1 MSRAYDLAKKNY
13 EKGFWKDCMI
23 AELVGKGILTT
34 SQYEE
39 ITGEAY
45 EQS

>member
-1 MSRAYDLAKKNY
+1 MSRAYDLAKKNFK
-13 EKGFWKDCMI
+13 KGFWKDFML
-23 AELVGKGILTT
+23 ADLVEKGILTPEE
-34 SQYEE
+34 YEE